1 MTVNRNII
9 AFFVISI
16 LGTLGHFLYDITG
29 ENSIIGLFFSVNES
43 TWEHLKLLF
52 FPALLYF
59 TFEYFKYGKNQKNF
73 IRAAALSIL
82 FGMLTIVVLFYTYK
96 GILGKNID
104 FINIA
109 IYYIGVI
116 ATLLKRKKLL
126 ENGKTENQTA
136 DKFYLGI
143 LMIFILLFMVWTNN
157 PPSLGIFTPPV
168 TN

>member
-16 LGTLGHFLYDITG
+16 LGTLGHFLYEITG
-29 ENSIIGLFFSVNES
+29 ENSIIGLLFSVNES

-59 TFEYFKYGKNQKNF
+59 TFEYFKCGKKQKNF

>member
-16 LGTLGHFLYDITG
+16 LGTLGHFLYEITG
-29 ENSIIGLFFSVNES
+29 ENFIIGLFFSVNES

-59 TFEYFKYGKNQKNF
+59 TFEYFKCGKNQKNF

>member
-16 LGTLGHFLYDITG
+16 LGTLGHFLYEITG

-59 TFEYFKYGKNQKNF
+59 TFEYFKCGKKQKNF